1 MERVVLKDGLHIS
14 SQPWRLLSPAISS
27 TSVCIID
34 VASPGDRLRTTRRS
48 VGRCCT
54 SEISHA
60 ESVAFCPRLPLE
72 PIDLLRSLDLLT
84 DFNHLGGVAPGIVT
98 PRRAGS
104 AIKSGFAN
112 FFLVKIKNQVPQC
125 GPVPDSMPR
134 SLYA

>member
-34 VASPGDRLRTTRRS
+34 VASPGDRLRATRRS

-84 DFNHLGGVAPGIVT
+84 DFNHFSTRQKGSLVDRRYDSQINEPKLHRTGAHFVSLG
-98 PRRAGS
+98 
-104 AIKSGFAN
+104 
-112 FFLVKIKNQVPQC
+112 
-125 GPVPDSMPR
+125 
-134 SLYA
+134 